1 MNVEKMSL
9 RENHQISRIIKGGW
23 QLAGDHGN
31 VQRKKAIQDME
42 TFLEFLTEE
51 RPQMGPQGPFCG
63 HKSNSGLIRCPQ
75 FLFLAQSHSRLIL
88 S

>member
-42 TFLEFLTEE
+42 IF
-51 RPQMGPQGPFCG
+51 R
-63 HKSNSGLIRCPQ
+63 
-75 FLFLAQSHSRLIL
+75 SRHLNL
-88 S
+88 